1 MKLNLAVFA
10 CQPELRKKETGET
23 VIRGLAIPYNRDSSP
38 IWGMFIE
45 RFLPGSV
52 ETLKSNDEVFAYVEH
67 NSNMPLARRSN
78 GTLNLIETE
87 DGVIAE
93 TLLNNTTYAQD
104 LAENIRSGV
113 IKGMSFGFR
122 CLVEEWDD
130 RPKMPIRSVKKCEI
144 SEVTYTHNPAYP
156 DTTASLRSG
165 FIDKAEAAILLPKT
179 RGITLVDYMKIR
191 GV

>member
-1 MKLNLAVFA
+1 MKLNLAVFSS
-10 CQPELRKKETGET
+10 QMEIRKRDDGQT
-23 VIRGLAIPYNRDSSP
+23 VVRGLAIPYNRDSSP
-38 IWGMFIE
+38 IWGMFVE
-45 RFLPGSV
+45 RFVSGSV
-52 ETLKSNDEVFAYVEH
+52 ETLAKNDEVFAYVEH

-78 GTLNLIETE
+78 GTLTLTDTE
-87 DGVIAE
+87 DGIIAE

-122 CLVEEWDD
+122 CMVEEWDD
-130 RPKMPIRSVKKCEI
+130 RPKMPVRTVKKCEI

-156 DTTASLRSG
+156 DTTASIRSC
-165 FIDKAEAAILLPKT
+165 FMT
-179 RGITLVDYMKIR
+179 REESLKLIPVTAGITLVDYMRIM